1 MARYPQ
7 GVSSFIPT
15 YQAYQPDFTTMGK
28 MLSIKQNQYDQ
39 SWKQLNKVYSSLY
52 YSDTTHA
59 DSQEVKDQLKNEI
72 DFNLKRVSGLDLSL
86 DSNVQAASQVF
97 QPFYENSSLM
107 YDMAATKNVNAAKS
121 RARGYQN
128 SSDPKK
134 SKLFWQDGVKEI
146 DYRIQE
152 FKDTAYDEIQGTGL
166 ASVGYTKYVDVGKM
180 AEDMA
185 KEFGDISV
193 PSMSADG
200 RYQIQ
205 TTNGPAILMQPLS
218 QLYQMR
224 MANDPGIQ
232 AMYKTQAYVD
242 RKDFMYGNA
251 SQYNGDASLAER
263 AYLENEY
270 NILKDGI
277 DKRSNSLATQSK
289 ALSTQQ
295 EILSNGLNNGTA
307 PSGTEQT
314 LNDITTNKD
323 IINADEAQT
332 QVEKDMVSG
341 GVKTASTS
349 QGETNPFSDI
359 NTLRNK
365 VDFLRANTLMRK
377 DFQEAAYIYSQRNMS
392 TKRTADPY
400 ALADYKSKLTRETD
414 RIKATAEQK
423 FKTDE
428 WLVKSGTHVFQV
440 NKDGSRTA
448 VAVDPANN
456 WQTVGP
462 ESGTTVGETDMSQ
475 LASDELNTE
484 WRQSTS
490 GIIQGIDILTSIAY
504 EDLDSTKNVI
514 NPILNKGYFITESGE
529 KEALTFDRVK
539 SALSLDFNAFREKT
553 GLSLTDARDLNKAIL
568 NITQTDE
575 VASNLINAKF
585 STSAEQAKITS
596 YKQNAINT
604 NVLLNGSVAIKNW
617 MTESTNNLLTKA
629 SQSTGNLK
637 NAYLLVD
644 KNTGAV
650 LDEET
655 YYENAINQII
665 ANSDAGIGSQ
675 IQAELVR
682 AKAYRAKQDSLTETR
697 WNDKEGKYEKID
709 TTTGKVIPQKVRER
723 SLYGD
728 IWDTITRIPSL
739 FGSLAVADY
748 EDVKEAWLT
757 EWKDGSNFKT
767 PPPFTTGTG
776 TGVSGMRNQIRVIPQ
791 AAHGAGTMEFY
802 EYGGR
807 NGIIN
812 DYRNLDKDYDITFS
826 SVGTGSTAE
835 NIEVNTTEAKEI
847 VKQIWDSFGDQGNFK
862 VGEGFNLIISPTTGI
877 SGNKGAYTIMPTADQ
892 LDKFMPETSGQSD
905 DEKVLYG
912 QIRSDILSNGATII
926 TDRSNFKSSSF
937 DEVTTNPIEA
947 QLKYLANST
956 KKDASITQAVEPG
969 YSMNFNL
976 DQGTKNY
983 SMSTNFKAF
992 DLNTY
997 LTTGKLTDASVDAP
1011 LTSGET
1017 LYTQLQQYISSQIP
1031 VAKAANQERVNLVRQ
1046 LRKMKPDITNAE
1058 ITKVFNDYTG
1068 FQYSM

>member
-39 SWKQLNKVYSSLY
+39 NWKQLNKVYSSLY
-52 YSDTTHA
+52 YSDTSHA
-59 DSQEVKDQLKNEI
+59 ESQVVKDQLKNEI
-72 DFNLKRVSGLDLSL
+72 DFNLKRISGLDLSL

-97 QPFYENSSLM
+97 QPFYENKSLM
-107 YDMAATKNVNAAKS
+107 YDMAATKNVNAAKL
-121 RARGYQN
+121 RAKGYQN
-128 SSDPKK
+128 SSDPEE

-166 ASVGYTKYVDVGKM
+166 ASVGYTKYVDIG
-180 AEDMA
+180 ALASDMA

-242 RKDFMYGNA
+242 RKDYMYANA
-251 SQYNGDASLAER
+251 SQYNGDTSLAER

-270 NILKDGI
+270 KVLKADI
-277 DKRSNSLATQSK
+277 DKRSNSLATQSN
-289 ALSTQQ
+289 ALTAQQ

-307 PSGTEQT
+307 PAETEKT

-323 IINADEAQT
+323 IVDADKAQT
-332 QVEKDMVSG
+332 QVEKDIVSG

-349 QGETNPFSDI
+349 QGDINPFSDI

-377 DFQEAAYIYSQRNMS
+377 DFQEAAYVYSQRNMS
-392 TKRTADPY
+392 QKITADPY
-400 ALADYKSKLTRETD
+400 ALADYKAKLTRETD
-414 RIKATAEQK
+414 RIKAVAAQK

-428 WLVKSGTHVFQV
+428 WLVKSGTHVWQV
-440 NKDGSRTA
+440 NKDGSREA
-448 VAVDPANN
+448 VEIAAANN
-456 WQTVGP
+456 WQKVGP
-462 ESGTTVGETDMSQ
+462 ESDTTVGETDMSK

-553 GLSLTDARDLNKAIL
+553 GLSLKDARDLNKAIL

-575 VASNLINAKF
+575 VASNLINNKF
-585 STSAEQAKITS
+585 STTAEQAKISS

-604 NVLLNGSVAIKNW
+604 DVLLNGSVAIKNW
-617 MTESTNNLLTKA
+617 MTERTNEILVKA

-637 NAYLLVD
+637 NAYLLID
-644 KNTGAV
+644 KKTYYKNALEQIEALAKKTGNTGI
-650 LDEET
+650 LSSIQQRLTSSKLKELRK
-655 YYENAINQII
+655 ENLIGTRIN
-665 ANSDAGIGSQ
+665 
-675 IQAELVR
+675 
-682 AKAYRAKQDSLTETR
+682 K
-697 WNDKEGKYEKID
+697 
-709 TTTGKVIPQKVRER
+709 TTGLEEKFNKETGETIRGVRRAIMPIAPFIEDLLS
-723 SLYGD
+723 SLGS
-728 IWDTITRIPSL
+728 SL
-739 FGSLAVADY
+739 VDSFAVADY
-748 EDVKEAWLT
+748 DDVKEAWLT
-757 EWKDGSNFKT
+757 EWKDASNFKT

-776 TGVSGMRNQIRVIPQ
+776 TGVSGMRTQIRVIPQ

-835 NIEVNTTEAKEI
+835 NIEVNTTEAKDI

-877 SGNKGAYTIMPTADQ
+877 SGNKGAYTIMPTVEQ
-892 LDKFMPETSGQSD
+892 LDKFMPKTSGLSD
-905 DEKVLYG
+905 DEKILYG
-912 QIRSDILSNGATII
+912 QIRSDILTNGATII
-926 TDRSNFKSSSF
+926 ADRSNFNSSSF

-947 QLKYLANST
+947 QLKYIANST
-956 KKDASITQAVEPG
+956 KQDATITQKIEPG
-969 YSMNFNL
+969 YSMVFNL
-976 DQGTKNY
+976 DKGMNNY
-983 SMSTNFKAF
+983 SMSTSFKAF
-992 DLNTY
+992 DLDTY
-997 LTTGKLTDASVDAP
+997 LTTGKLTDASIDAP

-1046 LRKMKPDITNAE
+1046 LRAMNPNITNAQ
-1058 ITKVFNDYTG
+1058 IKQIFNRYTD